1 MSRTRVRALA
11 ILGGTFDPVHLGH
24 LRAAW
29 EAAEFLGAEVRLI
42 PASVPPHRPQPV
54 ASASERMAML
64 HAALK
69 GQDRLQLDDRELRR
83 SGPSFSVDTLQEFRS
98 EYGPQRPLVLLLGVD
113 AFAGLPAWHCWQT
126 LFELAH
132 IGVLT
137 RPGHSPVFTDA
148 LQREVQARRIDSVET
163 IAATPAGH
171 IIDIA
176 VSALEIS
183 ATHIRSEFAAG
194 REPRYLVADA
204 LLNDAALLAPYRNGS
219 T

>member
-1 MSRTRVRALA
+1 
-11 ILGGTFDPVHLGH
+11 
-24 LRAAW
+24 
-29 EAAEFLGAEVRLI
+29 
-42 PASVPPHRPQPV
+42 
-54 ASASERMAML
+54 MAML
-64 HAALK
+64 RAALK

-98 EYGPQRPLVLLLGVD
+98 ECGPQRPLVLLLGVD

-171 IIDIA
+171 VIDIA

-183 ATHIRSEFAAG
+183 ATHIRSELAAG